1 LAFTG
6 VANAISGHA
15 QTMSKVP
22 RITRVDLWWVTMT
35 APREIPVN
43 RWPVNQ
49 AAVHWLR
56 EANDLPDPHLPY
68 LVQLLHL
75 GFEREQP
82 VPGLGDQY
90 RGSLEL
96 AAGKLLS
103 NQLDPVKVT
112 RLFQDNPNGPDQD
125 EQSRNLVALLTS
137 ANSWEQAAQSL
148 MELWYDLNA
157 AANPYYQPAASEI
170 H

>member
-1 LAFTG
+1 
-6 VANAISGHA
+6 
-15 QTMSKVP
+15 
-22 RITRVDLWWVTMT
+22 MT

-49 AAVHWLR
+49 AALHWLR
-56 EANDLPDPHLPY
+56 EAKAGPDHHLPY

-75 GFEREQP
+75 GFEKGQP

-112 RLFQDNPNGPDQD
+112 RLFQENPNGPAQD
-125 EQSRNLVALLTS
+125 EQNHGLLKLLTS

-148 MELWYDLNA
+148 MELWYSLNA
-157 AANPYYQPAASEI
+157 AQNPYYQPAASEL

>member
-1 LAFTG
+1 MT
-6 VANAISGHA
+6 
-15 QTMSKVP
+15 VP
-22 RITRVDLWWVTMT
+22 REL
-35 APREIPVN
+35 PVN

-49 AAVHWLR
+49 AALRWLQAAK
-56 EANDLPDPHLPY
+56 EQPDPQLPY

-82 VPGLGDQY
+82 IPGLGDQY
-90 RGSLEL
+90 KGSLEL

-103 NQLDPVKVT
+103 SQLDPVKVT

-125 EQSRNLVALLTS
+125 EQSQNLLGLLTS
-137 ANSWEQAAQSL
+137 AQTWEQAAQRL
-148 MELWYDLNA
+148 MEIWYDRNA
-157 AANPYYQPAASEI
+157 ATNPYYQPAASEL